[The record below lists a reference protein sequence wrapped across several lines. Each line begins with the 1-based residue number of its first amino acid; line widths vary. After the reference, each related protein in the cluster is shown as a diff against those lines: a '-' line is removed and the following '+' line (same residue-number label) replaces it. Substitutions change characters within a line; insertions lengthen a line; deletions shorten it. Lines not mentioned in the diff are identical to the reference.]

1 MKRKHKFYVIA
12 VIMTIV
18 YSISTGSIFA
28 ATPRLGGRYSSGVG
42 NITIFINY
50 NSGAGYWES
59 FIKNAAN
66 NWMYTGKGDNP
77 IYISFVSSNYGS
89 SMDIYSKR
97 DSYWTKQGQYG
108 VLAETFF
115 YNSSSKKMQ
124 PNAGN
129 WLYTEI
135 YINDD
140 NYKKSSFS
148 NDQALGTL
156 IHEMGHAF
164 GLAHYNSNPNSIM
177 CQTNKGR
184 KVQRVQKTDN
194 DTINAIY

>member
-1 MKRKHKFYVIA
+1 
-12 VIMTIV
+12 
-18 YSISTGSIFA
+18 
-28 ATPRLGGRYSSGVG
+28 
-42 NITIFINY
+42 
-50 NSGAGYWES
+50 
-59 FIKNAAN
+59 
-66 NWMYTGKGDNP
+66 
-77 IYISFVSSNYGS
+77 
-89 SMDIYSKR
+89 
-97 DSYWTKQGQYG
+97 
-108 VLAETFF
+108 
-115 YNSSSKKMQ
+115 MQ

-135 YINDD
+135 YIKDD

-177 CQTNKGR
+177 CQASKGR
-184 KVQRVQKTDN
+184 NVQRVQKTDN